1 MLFVTLSHATTPAS
15 HTNQPVNVTFSTA
28 NTSSVPVTD
37 AKSTINSNTV
47 TTTELPV
54 VITNTKFTNASLKLT
69 WTGEVTTWPYNITM
83 DVMNVSTEAYNT
95 TTMEV
100 TTGDYTTAGT
110 TGGTTAANSDNS
122 SLPKY
127 VGFIGA
133 GVAVFLYG
141 SNFAPVKK
149 FETGDGMF
157 FQWILCG
164 GALLVGIIVQVI
176 RGTNHFY
183 PLVMLGGLIWETG
196 NICVVPIIKTIG
208 MGLGLCIWGMTG
220 LLSGWATSRFG
231 WFGLTESTNIGDYT
245 LNTVGVI
252 VAVSSSIVFAFVKN
266 DVTPVDLPTDTE
278 PLLGGSPARQT
289 YGTSGDSLYSNSNNH
304 DQLVFNQRRSRGSIN
319 AESSDSEDITFI
331 DRLSPGSKRALGIVL
346 SVFSGILY
354 GQMFTPAIYLQ
365 DHGHSKNALDYVFA
379 CFCGIYS
386 TSTVY
391 FVIYI
396 IFMKNKP
403 KVYPKVILP
412 GVISG
417 LMWGGATACW
427 FVANQVLSP
436 AIAFPIITTGPSI
449 IASLWGIFVFHEIR
463 GTRNICILLLGFVFV
478 ITGAI
483 LTALSEK

>member
-1 MLFVTLSHATTPAS
+1 MTQKQFPTWLPIFCIILILFVTLSHATTAS
-15 HTNQPVNVTFSTA
+15 VTNQPVEVTFPTAFTSFVRVKDSNSSVNYTTEPTAEPTTTLSYTDFTTINVT
-28 NTSSVPVTD
+28 
-37 AKSTINSNTV
+37 
-47 TTTELPV
+47 
-54 VITNTKFTNASLKLT
+54 
-69 WTGEVTTWPYNITM
+69 
-83 DVMNVSTEAYNT
+83 TEAYNT
-95 TTMEV
+95 TTVEV

-110 TGGTTAANSDNS
+110 TGGTTAATSDNS
-122 SLPKY
+122 TLPKY
-127 VGFIGA
+127 VGFISA

-208 MGLGLCIWGMTG
+208 MGLGLCIWGMTN

-266 DVTPVDLPTDTE
+266 NVTPIDLPTDTE
-278 PLLGGSPARQT
+278 PLLGGS
-289 YGTSGDSLYSNSNNH
+289 
-304 DQLVFNQRRSRGSIN
+304 SRGSIN
-319 AESSDSEDITFI
+319 AESSDSEDSTFI

-417 LMWGGATACW
+417 LMWGGATAGW

-449 IASLWGIFVFHEIR
+449 VASLWGIFIFHEIR

-478 ITGAI
+478 ITGAV

>member
-1 MLFVTLSHATTPAS
+1 MTQKQFPTWLPIFCIILILFVTLSHATTAS
-15 HTNQPVNVTFSTA
+15 VTNQPVEVTFPTAFTSFVRVKDSNSSVNYTTEPTAEPTTTLSYTDFTTINVT
-28 NTSSVPVTD
+28 
-37 AKSTINSNTV
+37 
-47 TTTELPV
+47 
-54 VITNTKFTNASLKLT
+54 
-69 WTGEVTTWPYNITM
+69 
-83 DVMNVSTEAYNT
+83 TEAYNT
-95 TTMEV
+95 TTVEV

-110 TGGTTAANSDNS
+110 TGGTTAATSDNS
-122 SLPKY
+122 TLPKY
-127 VGFIGA
+127 VGFISA

-266 DVTPVDLPTDTE
+266 NVTPIDLPTDTE
-278 PLLGGSPARQT
+278 PLLGGS
-289 YGTSGDSLYSNSNNH
+289 
-304 DQLVFNQRRSRGSIN
+304 SRGSIN
-319 AESSDSEDITFI
+319 AESSDSEDSTFI

-417 LMWGGATACW
+417 LMWGGATAGW

-449 IASLWGIFVFHEIR
+449 VASLWGIFIFHEIR

-478 ITGAI
+478 ITGAV